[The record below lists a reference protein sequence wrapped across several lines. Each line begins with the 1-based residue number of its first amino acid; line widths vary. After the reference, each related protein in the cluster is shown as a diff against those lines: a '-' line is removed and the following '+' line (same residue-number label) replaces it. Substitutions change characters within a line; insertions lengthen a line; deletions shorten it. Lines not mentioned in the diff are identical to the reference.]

1 VADPASAP
9 LLVAALLRAL
19 SIGHRSHRAGL
30 LRLLAGFDDAV
41 LLAEPAFA
49 GLAALLRGDDAALA
63 LGVGELVS
71 SRGLTPYA
79 PLLLELLR
87 RDDRRE
93 EAERWLRRAPY
104 PRPTAMLVRLA
115 VDPKADLRARAA
127 ALRLLEQAPLAEKEH
142 ALLVA
147 TLAHGA
153 LHGPALRLLE
163 PVATES
169 LVVAAAATNLA
180 YGRALV
186 RKRREER
193 TGSPEPSWFQ
203 ALLSRLSPD
212 HDALGV
218 DRRFRAEQRDFV
230 HGIAR
235 LAVAAHSQRYL
246 ERLLPYAF
254 DPGFAPLLERAWVEQ
269 GIDTIAGELLA
280 WLGRPFSRS
289 EGWTTRRRAIALR
302 LLGQLATAE
311 AIPTVERH
319 LPAVGSLADQ
329 DGQAAIVALARL
341 RARTRQGALQP
352 KAQLSL
358 LLDGALAFVRRA
370 LGQPPGG
377 APGHASTVAACFEA
391 GAALADERFA
401 RAALDV
407 LAGARDVPE
416 VGDALA
422 PALARLAPL
431 ELEPALERVLGAP
444 DARSSARAAA
454 VDVVERTRLVRL
466 APALVEA
473 ARRDAT
479 VADRAARAL
488 RPLLGPGPDVARHVE
503 ALAAAPGVTD
513 EALDA
518 LLERACAPEVLAPD
532 AARALG
538 RAVLLAG
545 GGGTRTRARALAL
558 VRAEPDPRALLEL
571 TVRLLSSPHGDVRT
585 VALELSFELGVVA
598 AARAG
603 DADPTLEPAWRA
615 LPKLVAQALASH
627 DRARWARKQTSC
639 VLDLL
644 LPRAGL
650 PGLTR
655 EAAEELR
662 QRLRQAGAWT
672 SVTTFHAAHRRLL
685 ELAAA
690 GVDVGLLHGGLL
702 ELLGSAALD
711 AAGARHASP
720 LGVAERAKRAEATPK
735 TAAPG
740 TYEGPLPR
748 LAETRR
754 SASPFVQ
761 EALWDLVATP
771 AYKRTLR
778 LTLSFLASPRP
789 RVRAGALGV
798 VPRDGALAHEGEVL
812 ARLDD
817 ADTRVREAA
826 VEVLSRHELARFA
839 PALRPRLA
847 DPSDRVKLAAARA
860 LARWGDRGGLE
871 LVATFLGS
879 DDDALRREAVAHLR
893 RFEPTDLRG
902 LLAPYVALERPRAAA
917 AALAALRPD
926 RGVPEDPALHAAVF
940 ALAARG
946 KGPLR
951 AAALAWLPQ
960 VTDAPRLAEV
970 VPLLA
975 DADPTVRAAA
985 GQVLR
990 RLDGRPHAAA
1000 IARLAAESADGQVRR
1015 ELLGLLVDQDVPEAT
1030 RGLVPLLLD
1039 LDPQVRRAALSLA
1052 SGLRGPSLRPDLE
1065 ALLRRGLDVA
1075 APPEAL
1081 RDLVILLDRTGGD
1094 DATPALV
1101 DALRCEERG
1110 VWEAVLEA
1118 ARAHGSN
1125 AHGGKLVELLKAKR
1139 PLAPPLLTLAL
1150 GEAAR
1155 LHRTDLAADV
1165 ARTAREHPN
1174 ETVRRKALEVVAV
1187 LDRGAA
1193 GTLALEEAKAAERR
1207 LAALEKRP
1215 EARDAK
1221 RTKAL
1226 RLERARIVGTARS
1239 AARLAFRLAP
1249 PSLRAVDEVL
1259 RALPDVALQATVP
1272 GAALDAVA
1280 RGDDVHFVEHG
1291 ALAELKQDRWERIA
1305 WRVRDRLEPSAWVEG
1320 YAQLLG
1326 THKTNQA
1333 FEPALLLARAR
1344 AGEPLD
1350 VKLLVARVKQAGDQP
1365 QPGQRAED
1373 LAVGLAS
1380 VWQPG
1385 RLPEVLEPLV
1395 AGAVARA
1402 KAPPADR
1409 WGGKARNVAIAL
1421 EHWATKKLWLGARGG
1436 TPSLVEL
1443 APELPQDSN
1452 GDGLARLHAAE
1463 GDLERLL
1470 AELARRPEKDRLR
1483 LLPLVGEVGGP
1494 AAIKALSTLGGA
1506 DATVSF
1512 REGAAKALAL
1522 TATTGGPPAGA
1533 EALASRLLQ
1542 DADPGVLVAALQAVE
1557 RLGLGDHADVVV
1569 RLLGHSSPAV
1579 QKAAADAAG
1588 ALRLA
1593 RARDPL
1599 LALVRGAPA
1608 SEGAALLSGA
1618 ALVLEDAGA
1627 QKIAVIKTVRE
1638 LCGLGLAEAKHLVE
1652 TPGSVLQAGL
1662 TQHDAEQKRLHLMS
1676 VGARVVLRHGA
1687 QASAGS
1693 GADGVRDAAARAL
1706 EALPQAVLVEG
1717 EPTALVEALRGR
1729 RTDRLV
1735 ERLAHV
1741 LERVVGGERLDTVV
1755 GALLGEAADGPQV
1768 AGLRVLGRREH
1779 RAAAPA
1785 VRALLASKSKD
1796 VRAAAAQ
1803 TAGELGDQEA
1813 LPALRHALTQDT
1825 HHEVRGAALRAVC
1838 ALLRRAGDAE
1848 GAARLAL
1855 EHVAEG
1861 HVEDVRAAAKLL
1873 VEHPAPD
1880 ALSTEAAGRLLGRLR
1895 DEVAPTLTLPEEDE
1909 PPAAFGARARSAV
1922 KNPLHAGRI
1931 VDVVAA
1937 LAAQGVEARTRQ
1949 AAHVLLSVGSMNVQ
1963 ADALAALRP
1972 CIAALDDEPWTAHLR
1987 ALARARTTSAEALR
2001 WALRLLVAVDARAA
2015 AIEVVHELQAGNA
2028 SRLRHGPGRREAVA
2042 ILGLAQ
2048 RGLAEPGAW
2057 APWLRVA
2064 LFESFHDVRRT
2075 ARAGLQAGRFSSLM
2089 TVHEDT
2095 QVDA

>member
-1 VADPASAP
+1 MADPAAAP

-30 LRLLAGFDDAV
+30 LRLLAGLDDAV

-63 LGVGELVS
+63 RGVGELVS
-71 SRGLTPYA
+71 SRGLSPYA
-79 PLLLELLR
+79 PILLELLR

-93 EAERWLRRAPY
+93 EAERWLRRASY
-104 PRPTAMLVRLA
+104 PRPVAPLVRLA

-186 RKRREER
+186 RRRREER

-218 DRRFRAEQRDFV
+218 DRRFKAEQRDFV

-319 LPAVGSLADQ
+319 LPPVGGLADQ

-341 RARTRQGALQP
+341 RARTRQGSLLP

-454 VDVVERTRLVRL
+454 VDVIERARLARL

-473 ARRDAT
+473 ARRDAA

-488 RPLLGPGPDVARHVE
+488 TALLAPGPDVARHVE

-538 RAVLLAG
+538 RQVLLAG
-545 GGGTRTRARALAL
+545 GGGTRARARALAL

-571 TVRLLSSPHGDVRT
+571 AVRLLSSPHGDVRT
-585 VALELSFELGVVA
+585 VALELSLELGVVA

-603 DADPTLEPAWRA
+603 DVDPALEPAWRA
-615 LPKLVAQALASH
+615 LPRLVAQALASH

-644 LPRAGL
+644 LPRAGQ

-702 ELLGSAALD
+702 ELLGSATVT
-711 AAGARHASP
+711 H
-720 LGVAERAKRAEATPK
+720 PK

-740 TYEGPLPR
+740 PYEGPLPR
-748 LAETRR
+748 VEETRR

-771 AYKRTLR
+771 TYKRTLR
-778 LTLSFLASPRP
+778 LTLTFLASPRP
-789 RVRAGALGV
+789 RVRAGVLGV
-798 VPRDGALAHEGEVL
+798 VPRDGALAHEQEVL

-817 ADTRVREAA
+817 ADALVREAA
-826 VEVLSRHELARFA
+826 VQVLARHELARFA

-847 DPSDRVKLAAARA
+847 DPSDRVKLAAARS

-879 DDDALRREAVAHLR
+879 DDETLRREAVSNLR
-893 RFEPTDLRG
+893 RFEPVDLRG
-902 LLAPYVALERPRAAA
+902 LLAPYVALERPVAAA

-926 RGVPEDPALHAAVF
+926 RGLPEDPALHAAVF

-946 KGPLR
+946 TGPLR
-951 AAALAWLPQ
+951 AAALALLPH
-960 VTDAPRLAEV
+960 VTDALRLGEV
-970 VPLLA
+970 VALLA
-975 DADPTVRAAA
+975 DADPAVRAAA
-985 GQVLR
+985 SQVLR

-1000 IARLAAESADGQVRR
+1000 IARLATESADGQVRR
-1015 ELLGLLVDQDVPEAT
+1015 ELLGLLVDLDVPGAT
-1030 RGLVPLLLD
+1030 RGLLPLLLD
-1039 LDPQVRRAALSLA
+1039 LDSQVRRAALSLA

-1081 RDLVILLDRTGGD
+1081 RDLIVLLDRTGGD
-1094 DATPALV
+1094 DAAPALV

-1118 ARAHGSN
+1118 ARAHGSD
-1125 AHGGKLVELLKAKR
+1125 AHGGRIVELLKAKR

-1155 LHRTDLAADV
+1155 LHRTDVAADV
-1165 ARTAREHPN
+1165 ARTAREHPS
-1174 ETVRRKALEVVAV
+1174 ETVRRRALDALAA
-1187 LDRGAA
+1187 LDPGAA
-1193 GTLALEEAKAAERR
+1193 GTLALEEAKAADGR

-1215 EARDAK
+1215 EAKDRK

-1239 AARLAFRLAP
+1239 AGRVALRLV
-1249 PSLRAVDEVL
+1249 SSGRALDAAL
-1259 RALPDVALQATVP
+1259 RALPEVALQATVP
-1272 GAALDAVA
+1272 GL
-1280 RGDDVHFVEHG
+1280 
-1291 ALAELKQDRWERIA
+1291 ALARAADAGVAEGDQTLAGLKLERA
-1305 WRVRDRLEPSAWVEG
+1305 RERLVWRLRDRLEPAAWVKRVG
-1320 YAQLLG
+1320 ADAP
-1326 THKTNQA
+1326 TKTPL
-1333 FEPALLLARAR
+1333 EPALLLARAR
-1344 AGEPLD
+1344 SGEPID
-1350 VKLLVARVKQAGDQP
+1350 AKLLVGRVKQAGDHP
-1365 QPGQRAED
+1365 QPGQRAEE
-1373 LAVGLAS
+1373 LAVGLTS
-1380 VWQPG
+1380 VWQPE

-1402 KAPPADR
+1402 KAQPADR
-1409 WGGKARNVAIAL
+1409 WGGKARGVAAAL
-1421 EHWATKKLWLGARGG
+1421 EHWATKKLWLGRREG

-1443 APELPQDSN
+1443 GPELPQDSN
-1452 GDGLARLHAAE
+1452 GDGLARLLAAE

-1483 LLPLVGEVGGP
+1483 LLPLVGEVGG
-1494 AAIKALSTLGGA
+1494 AGAIKALSTLGAA
-1506 DATVSF
+1506 DAPVAF
-1512 REGAAKALAL
+1512 REGAARALAL
-1522 TATTGGPPAGA
+1522 TACASGAPAGA
-1533 EALASRLLQ
+1533 GALASRLLQ
-1542 DADPGVLVAALQAVE
+1542 DADPAVLAAALQAVE

-1569 RLLGHSSPAV
+1569 RLLGHASPAV

-1593 RARDPL
+1593 RARDAL
-1599 LALVRGAPA
+1599 LALVRGAPTDP
-1608 SEGAALLSGA
+1608 ALQTGA

-1627 QKIAVIKTVRE
+1627 QPLEVTKTVRE
-1638 LCGLGLAEAKHLVE
+1638 LCGLGLAEARRLVE
-1652 TPGSVLQAGL
+1652 TPGAVLQSGL
-1662 TQHDAEQKRLHLMS
+1662 TQADAEQRRLRLVS
-1676 VGARVVLRHGA
+1676 VGARVAIRHGV

-1693 GADGVRDAAARAL
+1693 GADVVRDAAARAL

-1717 EPTALVEALRGR
+1717 DPTALVEALRGR
-1729 RTDRLV
+1729 RADRLV

-1741 LERVVGGERLDTVV
+1741 LERVVGGERLDAVV
-1755 GALLGEAADGPQV
+1755 GVLLGEAADGPQV
-1768 AGLRVLGRREH
+1768 AALRVLGRRGH

-1785 VRALLASKSKD
+1785 VRALLASKSDD

-1803 TAGELGDQEA
+1803 CAGELGDPDA
-1813 LPALRHALTQDT
+1813 LPALRTALAQDRGPA
-1825 HHEVRGAALRAVC
+1825 VRAAALRATC
-1838 ALLRRAGDAE
+1838 SLLRRAGEQE

-1855 EHVAEG
+1855 ERLGAG
-1861 HVEDVRAAAKLL
+1861 DVDDARAAAKLL

-1880 ALSTEAAGRLLGRLR
+1880 ALSQEAADLLLKQLVDDLTSPSGR
-1895 DEVAPTLTLPEEDE
+1895 
-1909 PPAAFGARARSAV
+1909 AATRV
-1922 KNPLHAGRI
+1922 PDL
-1931 VDVVAA
+1931 VAA
-1937 LAAQGVEARTRQ
+1937 LTAQGGATL
-1949 AAHVLLSVGSMNVQ
+1949 ATKLLLGAGTVRASAELVASLRPC
-1963 ADALAALRP
+1963 LAALP
-1972 CIAALDDEPWTAHLR
+1972 DEPWLDHLR
-1987 ALARARTTSAEALR
+1987 ALARARTTTPEVLR
-2001 WALRLLVAVDARAA
+2001 EALRLLVELDPGAA
-2015 AIEVVHELQAGNA
+2015 AAEVAQERRASP
-2028 SRLRHGPGRREAVA
+2028 SRLRANAVREAVA
-2042 ILGLAQ
+2042 IVA
-2048 RGLAEPGAW
+2048 LAERAEPDAW
-2057 APWLRVA
+2057 APWLRAA
-2064 LFESFHDVRRT
+2064 LLDVHLDVRRT
-2075 ARAGLQAGRFSSLM
+2075 ARAGLEPGRFVSFL
-2089 TVHEDT
+2089 TVHEDA